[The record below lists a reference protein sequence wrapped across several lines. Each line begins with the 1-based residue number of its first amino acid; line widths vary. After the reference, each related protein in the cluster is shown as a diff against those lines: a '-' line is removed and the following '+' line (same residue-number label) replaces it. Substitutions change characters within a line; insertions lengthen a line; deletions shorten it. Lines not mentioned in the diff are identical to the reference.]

1 MNEEKIF
8 DMISLAD
15 DEYVLDAS
23 HKKRTIRLGK
33 HAVSMLAAA
42 LICTVLLACVA
53 AAVVVTN
60 IVHKGSLN
68 DFYESSTVSEME
80 SRGYTVGKSVE
91 NGHARLTLDSVMSD
105 NYRCHPVFTLEALD
119 DVTDADMKRLFGE
132 QFDLS
137 FELSLRYA
145 DNDEKIYD
153 SLSTSGFSFYGDKND
168 RSVTLRTEIFYSLDI
183 YEDGKPKTVKIDRTR
198 PLKLCFTQLSADDP
212 QQLHLLDG
220 LEIELPRTEPVKSI
234 KLISDSGNI
243 ANISEFGISVDDPF
257 AFDSYI
263 KKPFRDQSD
272 CIRWKDGTET
282 KLYEI
287 GRTGAGS
294 ELING
299 KYMTFIDLRAFI
311 DIEKIDCAI
320 ILGEKYRRIS

>member
-1 MNEEKIF
+1 MNEEVIF

-23 HKKRTIRLGK
+23 HQKRTIRLGK

-42 LICTVLLACVA
+42 LVCSVLLACVA

-60 IVHKGSLN
+60 IVHKGGLN
-68 DFYESSTVSEME
+68 EFYESRTVSQME

-91 NGHARLTLDSVMSD
+91 NGHARMTLDSVTAD
-105 NYRCHPVFTLEALD
+105 DFRCFAVLTFEALD

-137 FELSLRYA
+137 YQLSLRYA
-145 DNDEKIYD
+145 DNDEKIFD

-183 YEDGKPKTVKIDRTR
+183 YEDGKPKSVTIDRTR
-198 PLKLCFTQLSADDP
+198 PLKLCFTQLTADHHE
-212 QQLHLLDG
+212 QLKLLDG
-220 LEIELPRTEPVKSI
+220 LEIELPKTEPVKSI
-234 KLISDSGNI
+234 RLISDSGNI

-257 AFDSYI
+257 ALDRSI
-263 KKPFRDQSD
+263 KNPFRDQSD
-272 CIRWKDGTET
+272 CIRWKDGTEN

-287 GRTGAGS
+287 GRTGEES
-294 ELING
+294 QQING

-311 DIEKIDCAI
+311 DIDKIDSAI